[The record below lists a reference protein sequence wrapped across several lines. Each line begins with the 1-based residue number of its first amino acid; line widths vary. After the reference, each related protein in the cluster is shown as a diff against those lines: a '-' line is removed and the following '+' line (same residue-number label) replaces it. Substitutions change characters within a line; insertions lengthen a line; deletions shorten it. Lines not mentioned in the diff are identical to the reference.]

1 MAKVAAGPGVIPVTI
16 PGAPDTDML
25 AMAIMDQP
33 LSTVR
38 ETYETGTF
46 SDALP
51 HDLAFVEVLAGR
63 TSPTS
68 FIVTAHDDAL
78 NRIAFASADI
88 SFSRSG
94 AGVLSLFAAIVS
106 GGFNPNVAP
115 WNTITATAVVVGT
128 NGCVIRVVGLAG
140 ITIRWG
146 AWIGI
151 EGAQAR

>member
-16 PGAPDTDML
+16 PGTPDTDML

-33 LSTVR
+33 ISAVR

-51 HDLAFVEVLAGR
+51 HDLALVEVLAGR

-68 FIVTAHDDAL
+68 FIVTAHDDVG
-78 NRIAFASADI
+78 NRIAIASADI

-94 AGVLSLFAAIVS
+94 TGILSIFPAFVF

-115 WNTITATAVVVGT
+115 WNTITATAVVIGA
-128 NGCVIRVVGLAG
+128 NSCAIRVVGLAG
-140 ITIRWG
+140 VTIRWG

-151 EGAQAR
+151 QGAQAR